1 MKWLKNFWRDLVD
14 YVKWQ
19 LTHDEFME
27 KLEDEYDETERLC
40 ELGEKYERL
49 QKHYPNI
56 LARLNAAVERKES
69 K

>member
-1 MKWLKNFWRDLVD
+1 MKWLKDFWCDLVD

-19 LTHDEFME
+19 LKGGRDCSIIKEFEEVCDMA
-27 KLEDEYDETERLC
+27 T
-40 ELGEKYERL
+40 KYELL

-56 LARLNAAVERKES
+56 LARLNAAVERKER